1 MQKDKTNIDVFEN
14 VELMNLKGI
23 ALIAL
28 KQISREENDPFFMR
42 KDIVS
47 FVPCYRE
54 KFKVALEE
62 LE

>member
-1 MQKDKTNIDVFEN
+1 MQKEKMNVDVFEGIR
-14 VELMNLKGI
+14 LMNLKEI
-23 ALIAL
+23 AFIAL
-28 KQISREENDPFFMR
+28 KQVSREENDPFFMR